1 MKRRREKIKLAISKK
16 LFPTFISSIHHQKKV
31 VKKTLFLTSCAGVI
45 AFLIINIILSQLIDS
60 SYFRMINDDQRA
72 GIYYL
77 QSIRKLPQFSLELSK
92 FKNIYGDSFEKAVFA
107 EELSQRDLIQQI
119 EQLLQKNPYSRDLLY
134 RLFFLYDRM
143 GKKIPAQ
150 EYLQRAKAIDPSIL
164 LKVIN
169 N

>member
-1 MKRRREKIKLAISKK
+1 M
-16 LFPTFISSIHHQKKV
+16 
-31 VKKTLFLTSCAGVI
+31 
-45 AFLIINIILSQLIDS
+45 
-60 SYFRMINDDQRA
+60 
-72 GIYYL
+72 
-77 QSIRKLPQFSLELSK
+77 
-92 FKNIYGDSFEKAVFA
+92 
-107 EELSQRDLIQQI
+107 IQQI

>member
-1 MKRRREKIKLAISKK
+1 
-16 LFPTFISSIHHQKKV
+16 
-31 VKKTLFLTSCAGVI
+31 
-45 AFLIINIILSQLIDS
+45 
-60 SYFRMINDDQRA
+60 MINDDQRA